1 MIQAE
6 MSGEYRGAGR
16 NHLINND
23 NNDHYHF
30 NDIHASKCLISQ
42 NTLASFT
49 GNDIQ
54 NMFKLSKDI
63 VFQIELTIS
72 STVANTL
79 LEAFSYLR
87 LLIIEQQL
95 IMIYLKYC
103 CYLFNID

>member
-6 MSGEYRGAGR
+6 MSGEYRGGGR

-54 NMFKLSKDI
+54 SMFKLSKDTDRSFKAQLQTHCWKLKEFNHI
-63 VFQIELTIS
+63 TATNNNLFDYLTKFGI
-72 STVANTL
+72 
-79 LEAFSYLR
+79 R
-87 LLIIEQQL
+87 D
-95 IMIYLKYC
+95 LKH
-103 CYLFNID
+103 F

>member
-49 GNDIQ
+49 ENDIQ
-54 NMFKLSKDI
+54 SMFKLSKDT
-63 VFQIELTIS
+63 VFQIDLTIS

-79 LEAFSYLR
+79 LECVCYL
-87 LLIIEQQL
+87 IEQQPIMICFL
-95 IMIYLKYC
+95 IMIYE
-103 CYLFNID
+103 F

>member
-54 NMFKLSKDI
+54 SMFKLSKDT
-63 VFQIELTIS
+63 VFQIDLTIS

-79 LEAFSYLR
+79 LEAVCYLKPFNYR
-87 LLIIEQQL
+87 TATNNDLFEILLISF
-95 IMIYLKYC
+95 YH
-103 CYLFNID
+103 